1 MESININNVVEM
13 EDLNELP
20 EKVQKSKEAADI
32 IKHTKKFFA
41 QKGKVSYL
49 WRIIRA
55 KFSNASKRRE
65 SLHRW

>member
-1 MESININNVVEM
+1 MG
-13 EDLNELP
+13 DLNELP
-20 EKVQKSKEAADI
+20 EKVQKPKEAADI
-32 IKHTKKFFA
+32 IKNTNKFFA

-49 WRIIRA
+49 WHIIRA